1 MKATLGLLC
10 LLVAVPAYAQ
20 TPTVFIT
27 PTKQGFEV
35 YLAAALA
42 KKQVPVAVVTQPEVA
57 TYTLKASEI
66 DVSKENTGSKFARCL
81 FAYCAGIEDKG
92 AVSVQ
97 LIEDNVIRW
106 SYSVN
111 KGRGSQKNKQAL
123 AEAVAKHLKH
133 EYFRQ
138 QN

>member
-42 KKQVPVAVVTQPEVA
+42 LRWPRAFARFEVA

-123 AEAVAKHLKH
+123 TEAVAKHLKH